1 MRFPFGP
8 ALLLALLGTFLLPFL
23 EFSCQGRPA
32 GTVTGYDVAFGAKS
46 RAEFNLGKII
56 GDPDMARSGPRLE
69 LTAENREQRNTYVA
83 AALIAG
89 VLGGVAGFIRP
100 LFGALGGIAAAVLLL
115 VAQADI
121 QKQVQNRDVVL
132 LVVTFREGF
141 WISLGCAAAGGVLCL
156 VQGRKGGP

>member
-1 MRFPFGP
+1 MRFPLGP
-8 ALLLALLGTFLLPFL
+8 AALLALLVTFFLPFL
-23 EFSCQGRPA
+23 EFSCRGQSA
-32 GTVTGYDVAFGAKS
+32 GTVTGYEVAFGKKTTT
-46 RAEFNLGKII
+46 EFNFGKMI
-56 GDPDMARSGPRLE
+56 GDEELARSGPRLE
-69 LTAENREQRNTYVA
+69 VTAENRERRNTYVA

-89 VLGGVAGFIRP
+89 VLGGLIGLVRP

-121 QKQVQNRDVVL
+121 QKQAQKGEVVL

-156 VQGRKGGP
+156 LQGRKP